1 MLKEFRDFVLR
12 GNVVELAVAVVIG
25 AAFGAVV
32 TSFVASFITPLIAA
46 IGGKPDFSSL
56 AFTINGS
63 RFTYGS
69 FFNALLSFLI
79 IAAVVFFFV
88 VRPLNTLM
96 ARMKSEPALD
106 QRGPAVPRVPLG
118 HPGGGA
124 ALRVLHG
131 GGRGCLTS
139 RACAPRRR
147 TRWRFRASC
156 GRRGAARSPRRA
168 TCS

>member
-32 TSFVASFITPLIAA
+32 TAFVASFITPLIAA

-79 IAAVVFFFV
+79 IAAMIFFLVVKPV
-88 VRPLNTLM
+88 NALLARNT
-96 ARMKSEPALD
+96 SDDEPAPESPTPDVMLLTEIRD
-106 QRGPAVPRVPLG
+106 LLREGS
-118 HPGGGA
+118 PG
-124 ALRVLHG
+124 
-131 GGRGCLTS
+131 
-139 RACAPRRR
+139 
-147 TRWRFRASC
+147 
-156 GRRGAARSPRRA
+156 
-168 TCS
+168 